1 MTALKARDV
10 DGFLRSP
17 GGDIIV
23 ALIYGPEQGLVHER
37 ATRLAKQVAED
48 LADPWRSIS
57 LSEQEA
63 SDAARLTDE
72 AAAQSFLG
80 GRRVIRVR
88 AAGAGVTGAVGSLLK
103 AADAGTLPSA
113 GLVVVEAGDL
123 KKSSALRKAC
133 ESSARAAAIG
143 CYPEG
148 ERDMM
153 GAIRQQL
160 ADEAITI
167 SDEAMTMLLATLGD
181 DRGVLRQELEKLVLY
196 CGPKAARDGE
206 PYEVT
211 MDDVARC
218 LVGAPQEDSFSIAS
232 LALSGRPK
240 GLSEALAAAQEA
252 GMSVVSLLRMTQTR
266 IQRLL
271 PAAAAIAQG
280 EAAGAAMK
288 RMKPPVFF
296 KEQEETLRQL
306 KAWPLRRLEW
316 AAEEVYRAEA
326 ACKRTGAPD
335 QSIAER
341 ALLRLA
347 AVGRR

>member
-1 MTALKARDV
+1 MTALKAKDIEA
-10 DGFLRSP
+10 FLRAP
-17 GGDIIV
+17 GDETVV

-37 ATRLAKQVAED
+37 ATRAAKQVAED

-57 LSEQEA
+57 LTEQEA
-63 SDAARLTDE
+63 GDAARLTDE

-88 AAGAGVTGAVGSLLK
+88 AAGTGVAGAVSSLLK
-103 AADAGTLPSA
+103 AAEAGTLSSA
-113 GLVVVEAGDL
+113 GLVIVEAGDL

-133 ESSARAAAIG
+133 EGSAKAVAIG

-148 ERDMM
+148 QRDLM
-153 GAIRQQL
+153 GAVRQQL

-167 SDEAMTMLLATLGD
+167 SDEAMTMLVAVLAD
-181 DRGVLRQELEKLVLY
+181 DRGVLRQELEKLILY
-196 CGPKAARDGE
+196 CGPAKIRSHE
-206 PYEVT
+206 PYQVT
-211 MDDVARC
+211 VEDVANC
-218 LVGAPQEDSFSIAS
+218 LAGAPQEDSFAIAS
-232 LALSGRPK
+232 LTLGGRPK
-240 GLSEALAAAQEA
+240 SLSEALAAAEA
-252 GMSVVSLLRMTQTR
+252 AGVSVISLLRMTQNR

-271 PAAAAIAQG
+271 PAAMAIAQG
-280 EAAGAAMK
+280 EGAGAAMK

-296 KEQEETLRQL
+296 KEQDETLRQL
-306 KAWPLRRLEW
+306 KAWPLPHLERA
-316 AAEEVYRAEA
+316 AAEIYRAEA

-347 AVGRR
+347 AAGQR